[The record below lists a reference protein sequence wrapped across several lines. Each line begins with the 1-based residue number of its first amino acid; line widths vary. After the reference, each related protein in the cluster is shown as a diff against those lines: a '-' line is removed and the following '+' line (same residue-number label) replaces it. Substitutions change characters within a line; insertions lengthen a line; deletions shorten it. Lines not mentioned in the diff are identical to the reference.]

1 MYGAACECGA
11 FEKATFSMP
20 GLAQKTSKSRSLN
33 YGPILAAMPR
43 PAAVLDTRGDDPSF
57 MGFSSAFLAEL
68 GLKASAVRGRL
79 LREVFPHETYLLISD
94 AVRRCQRRA
103 KAASASIT
111 YRSGTS
117 ALRRDVVASPIRE
130 GAGGQILLTIEPA
143 RRDMFSKERRT
154 LLDRLG
160 PLNIGMVYVYDLAAH
175 RTRYVQRELLDLL
188 GIPPAGIEFEAIRA
202 RTHPEDVPRF
212 ISHLAELSAMNDDE
226 VSEATLRMRTPDGRW
241 LPMRSR
247 ARVFAR
253 DAAGS
258 VRKVIGTATDVS
270 EQFALSQALEAAAQ
284 ALAVAETVERRRVG
298 RELHDSTVQHLVAMD
313 LSLTALE
320 RRISLHLEG
329 SSALH
334 DTRTAL
340 SAAQR
345 EIRTFSFMLHPP
357 ELEER
362 GLDDTLRAFADGFA
376 RRTGLYISVDVEGAC
391 QPLSFDL
398 ELALFRVAQEALM
411 NVHRHARARS
421 VGVRLCYGDQQV
433 TLQIEDDGAG
443 LPDPPMRPAGVGI
456 SGMRARMAQLDGKLS
471 LEPGLV
477 GLRVVALA
485 PARIAAPARS
495 GISGVVDV
503 LRSGPMQGA
512 A

>member
-1 MYGAACECGA
+1 
-11 FEKATFSMP
+11 
-20 GLAQKTSKSRSLN
+20 
-33 YGPILAAMPR
+33 
-43 PAAVLDTRGDDPSF
+43 

-68 GLKASAVRGRL
+68 GLKASAVRGRRL
-79 LREVFPHETYLLISD
+79 QDVFPHEAYVPISD

-111 YRSGTS
+111 YRMGTS
-117 ALRRDVVASPIRE
+117 ALRRDVMASPIRE
-130 GAGGQILLTIEPA
+130 GPDGRILLTIEPA

-160 PLNIGMVYVYDLAAH
+160 PLNMGMVYVYDLAAH
-175 RTRYVQRELLDLL
+175 RTRYVQAELLELL

-202 RTHPEDVPRF
+202 RMHPEDIALF
-212 ISHLAELSAMNDDE
+212 ADHMSELTAMDDDG
-226 VSEATLRMRTPDGRW
+226 VSDVTLRMLTPDGRW
-241 LPMRSR
+241 LPIRSR

-253 DAAGS
+253 DAAGA
-258 VRKVIGTATDVS
+258 VRKVIGTASDVS
-270 EQFALSQALEAAAQ
+270 EHYALSKALEATAQ
-284 ALAVAETVERRRVG
+284 ALAAAETSERRRVA

-320 RRISLHLEG
+320 RRISLHQEG
-329 SSALH
+329 GAALQ

-362 GLDDTLRAFADGFA
+362 GLPETLRAFADGFG
-376 RRTGLYISVDVEGAC
+376 RRTGLRISVDVVGATE
-391 QPLSFDL
+391 PLSLDL

-421 VGVRLCYGDQQV
+421 VGVLLCYDDRQV
-433 TLQIEDDGAG
+433 SLQVEDDGVG
-443 LPDPPMRPAGVGI
+443 LSDPSLRADGVGV
-456 SGMRARMAQLDGKLS
+456 SGMQARMVQLDGRLS

-477 GLRVVALA
+477 GLRVVASA
-485 PARIAAPARS
+485 PARTVARRQTVRS
-495 GISGVVDV
+495 GLSEADIMMSAPIQGV
-503 LRSGPMQGA
+503 A
-512 A
+512 

>member
-1 MYGAACECGA
+1 MV
-11 FEKATFSMP
+11 SMT
-20 GLAQKTSKSRSLN
+20 GLAHKTSRARSIN

-43 PAAVLDTRGDDPSF
+43 PAAVLDVNDGDPSF

-68 GLKASAVRGRL
+68 GLKASAIRGRR
-79 LREVFPHETYLLISD
+79 LRDVFPPESYLLISD
-94 AVRRCQRRA
+94 AVRRCQQQA

-111 YRSGTS
+111 YRTATS
-117 ALRRDVVASPIRE
+117 ALRRDVVASPIHN
-130 GAGGQILLTIEPA
+130 GAAGQILLTIEPA

-160 PLNIGMVYVYDLAAH
+160 PLNMGMVYVYDLAAH
-175 RTRYVQRELLDLL
+175 RTSYVQKELLDLL
-188 GIPPAGIEFEAIRA
+188 GIPPAGIDFDAIRE
-202 RTHPEDVPRF
+202 RMHPEDVPNF
-212 ISHLAELSAMNDDE
+212 INHLAQLASMNDDA
-226 VSEATLRMRTPDGRW
+226 VSDVTLRMLAPDGRW
-241 LPMRSR
+241 LPIRSR

-253 DAAGS
+253 DASGA
-258 VRKVIGTATDVS
+258 VRKTIGTATDVS
-270 EQFALSQALEAAAQ
+270 EHYALSQALEAAAH
-284 ALAVAETVERRRVG
+284 ALAIAETSERRRVG

-329 SSALH
+329 GSALH

-362 GLDDTLRAFADGFA
+362 GLPDTLRAFADGFA
-376 RRTGLYISVDVEGAC
+376 RRTGLRISVDVVGAS
-391 QPLSFDL
+391 QSLSLDL
-398 ELALFRVAQEALM
+398 ELALFRVMQEALM

-421 VGVRLCYGDQQV
+421 VGVLLRYEDQQV
-433 TLQIEDDGAG
+433 SLQVEDDGVG
-443 LPDPPMRPAGVGI
+443 LSDPAVRSVGVGV
-456 SGMRARMAQLDGKLS
+456 SGMQARMTQLDGRIT

-477 GLRVVALA
+477 GLRVVASA
-485 PARIAAPARS
+485 PARTVAAPQRPVRS
-495 GISGVVDV
+495 GLSDADILMSA
-503 LRSGPMQGA
+503 PIQGIA
-512 A
+512 